1 MKNKLLLT
9 MTSLLLA
16 GALVGCTTNNSSEE
30 SSANP
35 SSASETS
42 TSESSEPVSSSEESS
57 ESESESSEP
66 EELTLEEVLE
76 ELQTN
81 ALLKRSFVHIPEYL
95 NTECLGPNIFY
106 RAYLDAYASNGQV
119 LEFVNDQGYFL
130 YERAN
135 ENEEFALDVS
145 SIELDPTIDIYA
157 DIRYSVY
164 DVINDD
170 FSNLVTL
177 NEEKEDSFVVD
188 LDVSDDVTR
197 EGIAA
202 LLGYGPSYY
211 DDVGAT
217 TVEISK
223 DANTITFEVVFDG
236 IPENAYVTEF
246 GTHTNAEIE
255 EFVANVPEYIPP
267 VVPDGFLDAIA
278 KIENDGA
285 QGVGKV
291 VSSNGALYEL
301 LANGVLYKE
310 YINGS
315 KQVIF
320 NYDGFGYNYG
330 DQGTGYAPVDD
341 PKAGGYN
348 ILNSFY
354 TLADLFDG
362 YFADAVLF
370 EEETADAYKGT
381 ITKNNLGFYGSS
393 ALASLGGYNTSLGG
407 YIDGLAF
414 TMPKDGTAIDITVT
428 ASQYDIE
435 YTLSITDLGTLTDQ
449 AVDAIVAGIIENLTP
464 PEPASWPSETIASLL
479 AEAGYTDSLPEY
491 TGEFTAVD
499 AYTFY
504 GTIYVD
510 ITCDD
515 KATAQTT
522 YGAILQTAGF
532 TPFGQGGAG
541 QLVYGSPNHQYNV
554 SIYQYSEGYNG
565 IYLSITE
572 YSEPVAPSTTFP
584 VDTLNELISGAGT
597 AMVEI
602 TGAKEFRLET
612 PYGEG
617 FVEMYVEFENE
628 SDAVSLFENY
638 GGLLVDAGFEEQ
650 EDSWG
655 DTVYVS
661 ADGTF
666 AVQMYD
672 LNGCVVEIDIYLI

>member
-35 SSASETS
+35 SSASDTS
-42 TSESSEPVSSSEESS
+42 TSESSESVSSSEES
-57 ESESESSEP
+57 SESESSEP

-76 ELQTN
+76 ELQAN
-81 ALLKRSFVHIPEYL
+81 ALLKRSFVNIPAYL

-106 RAYLDAYASNGQV
+106 RAYLDEYASNGQV

-130 YERAN
+130 YNRAN

-177 NEEKEDSFVVD
+177 KEEKEDSFVVD
-188 LDVSDDVTR
+188 LDVTDDVTK

-202 LLGYGPSYY
+202 LLGYGASYY
-211 DDVGAT
+211 DYVGAT

-236 IPENAYVTEF
+236 TPENAYVTEF

-267 VVPDGFLDAIA
+267 VVPDGFVDAIA

-291 VSSNGALYEL
+291 VSSDGALYEL

-315 KQVIF
+315 KQVVF
-320 NYDGFGYNYG
+320 NYDNYGYNYA
-330 DQGTGYAPVDD
+330 DQGTGYAPVED

-362 YFADAVLF
+362 YFAEAVFF
-370 EEETADAYKGT
+370 EEETDDAYTGT
-381 ITKNNLGFYGSS
+381 IIKNDLGYYASS
-393 ALASLGGYNTSLGG
+393 ALASLGGYNTSLGA

-428 ASQYDIE
+428 ASQYEIE
-435 YTLSITDLGTLTDQ
+435 YTLSITNLGTLVDT
-449 AVDAIVAGIIENLTP
+449 AVDAIVTDIINNLTP
-464 PEPASWPSETIASLL
+464 PEPATWPAEDIAALL
-479 AEAGYTDSLPEY
+479 TAAGYTDELPAF
-491 TGEFTAVD
+491 TGEFTSVD
-499 AYTFY
+499 PYTMY

-515 KATAQTT
+515 KAAAQSA
-522 YGAILQTAGF
+522 YGATLEAAGF

-572 YSEPVAPSTTFP
+572 YSEPVAPSSTFP
-584 VDTLNELISGAGT
+584 VDALDELIAGAGT
-597 AMVEI
+597 AMPEI
-602 TGAKEFRLET
+602 TGAKEFRIEQ
-612 PYGEG
+612 PYGSG
-617 FVEMYVEFENE
+617 FVELYIEFENAD
-628 SDAVSLFENY
+628 DAEALFEGY
-638 GGLLVDAGFEEQ
+638 GAELVLAGFTET
-650 EDSWG
+650 EDTWG
-655 DTVYVS
+655 DITYLSPDETFSVQIY
-661 ADGTF
+661 ALEGT
-666 AVQMYD
+666 
-672 LNGCVVEIDIYLI
+672 VVEIDIWAN